1 MCDSQIVDKLIE
13 RDESALQ
20 EISDK
25 FGRLCMQIAY
35 NILGNLEEAEECVND
50 AYLNVWNSI
59 PPARPDNFKA
69 FLCTITRNSSLDRL
83 KYNSAQK
90 RMTNDLIPLSDVEN
104 TVGEACDYQ
113 ELGEIMDKFLRTEKR
128 EARIIFVRRYWLMEP
143 ISEIAKRFGFSE
155 SKVKSML
162 ARTRAKLEKVL
173 KKEGYTL

>member
-35 NILGNLEEAEECVND
+35 SVLGNREDAEECVND

-59 PPARPDNFKA
+59 PPARPDNLRA
-69 FLCTITRNSSLDRL
+69 FICTVTRNSSLDRL

-90 RMTNDLIPLSDVEN
+90 RLSSNLIPLSDVEN
-104 TVGEACDYQ
+104 TVGETCDYQ

-143 ISEIAKRFGFSE
+143 IGDIADRFGFSE

-162 ARTRAKLEKVL
+162 ARTRGKLEKVL